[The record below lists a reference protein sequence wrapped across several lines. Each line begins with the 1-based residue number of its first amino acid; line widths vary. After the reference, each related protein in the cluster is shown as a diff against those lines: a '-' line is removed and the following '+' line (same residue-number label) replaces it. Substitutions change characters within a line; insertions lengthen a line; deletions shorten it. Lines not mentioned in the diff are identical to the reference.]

1 VYEDGSRQGWTHLD
15 ANFEEL
21 WHLSGTLSPGTL
33 AEQPLPVQGLHGP
46 VLGPN
51 GVLYVVSG
59 NRVMAIQT
67 DVLPP
72 PLSTCVN
79 PGCNHRRDQ
88 RVHAE

>member
-1 VYEDGSRQGWTHLD
+1 MGWTHLD
-15 ANFEEL
+15 SNFDEL
-21 WHLSGTLSPGTL
+21 WHLPNTWGPTGL
-33 AEQPLPVQGLHGP
+33 AEQPPPVRGSYGA

-51 GVLYVVSG
+51 GVLYVVSDD
-59 NRVMAIQT
+59 RVMAIQT

-88 RVHAE
+88 WVHPE